1 MKQKSDAKKRQEGR
15 CLGTGDLY
23 VGFIKA
29 NEIGSIGTST
39 AIYDPIAER
48 TVDTLSMGEKEFFW
62 IMRFRD
68 DVAQI
73 QEQMMLSSETVRNI
87 CEEHGF
93 RIPRNVLSTDFLITF
108 RNGSRIAYSIKS
120 GTDDFNPDSPKYG
133 KLLIRQYIEMEYW
146 KRYGINFRIVLRESL
161 NKTLAVNIEHCMAYY
176 DAAHVQSEETMLKYL
191 VAHKAVSV
199 PMDREIMRFA
209 GLVRGNEQNIRE
221 TYRRYR
227 DGK

>member
-1 MKQKSDAKKRQEGR
+1 MKQKSDAKKIQEGR
-15 CLGTGDLY
+15 CLGTDDLY

-39 AIYDPIAER
+39 AVYDPIAER

-68 DVAQI
+68 DVEQI

-87 CEEHGF
+87 CKEHGF

-108 RNGSRIAYSIKS
+108 RDGSRIAYSIKS
-120 GTDDFNPDSPKYG
+120 GADDFNPDSPKYQS
-133 KLLIRQYIEMEYW
+133 LLVRQYIEMEYW
-146 KRYGINFRIVLRESL
+146 KRYAIDFRIVLRENRIKRSRL
-161 NKTLAVNIEHCMAYY
+161 TLSTAWLITIRHMCRAWKPC
-176 DAAHVQSEETMLKYL
+176 LKYL

-199 PMDREIMRFA
+199 PMDREIIRFA
-209 GLVRGNEQNIRE
+209 GLVKGNEEKVRE
-221 TYRRYR
+221 SFRRYR
-227 DGK
+227 DGT